1 MTRILIFDSDEEAAA
16 ELKSAVETHGEHEVL
31 VAPTLREAC
40 LVVTQFPHE
49 LAFVP
54 RSEAENASQA
64 LLSLQPDLAV
74 VAVAFGK
81 EPEQLQP
88 ETEGAYAVLTMDEI
102 RENLADLLG
111 EEATTEVTE
120 TAMAEE
126 ESPPE
131 TTAVGVESSAPS
143 PLHGL
148 RGLNEALEEAAQ
160 RAKILALL
168 LTEDSEVLEQGGSLD
183 EEEARLIASRISE
196 TWRPKNSALIQ
207 FLRLPS
213 RTSDLLLFTKPL
225 HNEYLVTL
233 VGLPDVGLGQAR
245 EIMDELFRRAS
256 VERRATTAGDL
267 REPVVTAHVVRPDA
281 LDKES
286 YALLW
291 QPRKRLP
298 TTLQDAIRKALEPI
312 AEANSC
318 ALTYARVEG
327 EVIHIVVSC
336 PSGRNMAWVANIFK
350 RGVEEEIQEQ
360 FGIPARLWKKGYYAA
375 HSKAPLSQAELNLF
389 MDVRA
394 RA

>member
-1 MTRILIFDSDEEAAA
+1 MTRILIFDSDDEAAA
-16 ELKSAVETHGEHEVL
+16 ELKSVVETYGEHDVI

-64 LLSLQPDLAV
+64 LVSLQPDLAV
-74 VAVAFGK
+74 VAVALGE

-111 EEATTEVTE
+111 VEAQTEGAE
-120 TAMAEE
+120 TVAAEE

-131 TTAVGVESSAPS
+131 TILVGVESSAPS
-143 PLHGL
+143 APSGL
-148 RGLNEALEEAAQ
+148 RALNEALEEAAQ
-160 RAKILALL
+160 RDKIVALL
-168 LTEDSEVLEQGGSLD
+168 LTEDSEILEQGGSLD
-183 EEEARLIASRISE
+183 EEEARLITSRISE
-196 TWRPKNSALIQ
+196 TWRPKNTALIQ

-213 RTSDLLLFTKPL
+213 RTTDLLLFTRPM

-233 VGLPDVGLGQAR
+233 VALPDVGLGQVR
-245 EIMDELFRRAS
+245 EIMDELFRRVS
-256 VERRATTAGDL
+256 VVPGARLNQEP
-267 REPVVTAHVVRPDA
+267 RESVVTAHVVRSDA

-286 YALLW
+286 YALVW

-318 ALTYARVEG
+318 SLTYAKVEA

-336 PSGRNMAWVANIFK
+336 PSGRNTAWLANLFK

-360 FGIPARLWKKGYYAA
+360 FGVRARMWNKGYYAA
-375 HSKAPLSQAELNLF
+375 HSEAPLSEAELNLF
-389 MDVRA
+389 MDVRT